1 MQYFLSLEI
10 RKFNW
15 EKLESELDFKVQNG
29 TSFLIETRRVIG
41 LHLGNLT

>member
-1 MQYFLSLEI
+1 MQFFLSLEI

-15 EKLESELDFKVQNG
+15 EKLGFKLNFSMQNG